1 MDSIWLWPL
10 ALVVLLVAWP
20 AVRPFAARLLS
31 DRLRPQAL
39 DEPPDHIY
47 LLRVAEP
54 NWRQDEARRLA
65 ETQLAAA
72 GFAEA
77 GVYVVREMP
86 ELTLGLHAH
95 AAEKAYAILYD
106 HPRSGFWSEFVTRYE
121 DGTLATFTTLE
132 PVEVDV
138 PDGGMYVSE
147 PKLSLALLWKRMLAG
162 RPQKPMLDCTRA
174 RAAQD
179 FEKGYAES
187 IAFHKKRKGVP
198 AERESAAAAK
208 DARDKDSA
216 KAA

>member
-1 MDSIWLWPL
+1 VDSIWLWPL
-10 ALVVLLVAWP
+10 ALVAVLVAWP
-20 AVRPFAARLLS
+20 ALRPLAARLFA
-31 DRLRPQAL
+31 DRLRPQVME
-39 DEPPDHIY
+39 EPPDHIY

-54 NWRQDEARRLA
+54 SWRQDEARRLA

-86 ELTLGLHAH
+86 ELTLGLPAH

-106 HPRSGFWSEFVTRYE
+106 HPRAGFWSELVTRFE
-121 DGTLATFTTLE
+121 DGSLATFTTLE

-138 PDGGMYVSE
+138 PDGSLYVSE
-147 PKLSLALLWKRMLAG
+147 PKLPLSLLWRRMLTE
-162 RPQKPMLDCTRA
+162 RPKKPMLECTRA

-187 IAFHKKRKGVP
+187 IAYHKRRKGG
-198 AERESAAAAK
+198 S
-208 DARDKDSA
+208 ARDADPLRH
-216 KAA
+216 AA

>member
-10 ALVVLLVAWP
+10 ALVALLVAWP
-20 AVRPFAARLLS
+20 ALRPFAARLFA
-31 DRLRPQAL
+31 DRLRRQAIA
-39 DEPPDHIY
+39 EQPDRIY

-54 NWRQDEARRLA
+54 NWRHDDDRKLA
-65 ETQLAAA
+65 ETQLATT

-86 ELTLGLHAH
+86 ELTLGLHVH
-95 AAEKAYAILYD
+95 PAERAYAILYD

-132 PVEVDV
+132 PAEVDLPQGSV
-138 PDGGMYVSE
+138 YVSE
-147 PKLSLALLWKRMLAG
+147 PKLSLTLLWKRMLAE

-187 IAFHKKRKGVP
+187 VAYHKRRK
-198 AERESAAAAK
+198 AEA
-208 DARDKDSA
+208 ARDADA
-216 KAA
+216 LRHAA

>member
-10 ALVVLLVAWP
+10 ALVVFLVAWP
-20 AVRPFAARLLS
+20 ALRPLAARLFA
-31 DRLRPQAL
+31 DRLRREVQ

-54 NWRQDEARRLA
+54 NWRQDDARRHA

-72 GFAEA
+72 GFAVA
-77 GVYVVREMP
+77 GAYVVREMP
-86 ELTLGLHAH
+86 ELTLELHAH

-106 HPRSGFWSEFVTRYE
+106 HPRAGFWSEFVTRYE

-132 PVEVDV
+132 PAEVDV
-138 PDGGMYVSE
+138 PDGSLYVAE
-147 PKLSLALLWKRMLAG
+147 PKLPLGLLWKRMLSERA
-162 RPQKPMLDCTRA
+162 QKPMLECTRA

-187 IAFHKKRKGVP
+187 IAYHKRRNGG
-198 AERESAAAAK
+198 S
-208 DARDKDSA
+208 ARDADPLRH
-216 KAA
+216 AA

>member
-1 MDSIWLWPL
+1 VDSIWLWPL
-10 ALVVLLVAWP
+10 ALVAVLVAWP
-20 AVRPFAARLLS
+20 ALRPLAARLFA
-31 DRLRPQAL
+31 DRLRPQVM

-106 HPRSGFWSEFVTRYE
+106 HPRAGFWSELVTRFE
-121 DGTLATFTTLE
+121 DGSLTTFTTLE
-132 PVEVDV
+132 PAEVDV
-138 PDGGMYVSE
+138 PDGSLYVSE
-147 PKLSLALLWKRMLAG
+147 PKLPLSLLWRRMLTE
-162 RPQKPMLDCTRA
+162 RPRKPMLECTRA

-187 IAFHKKRKGVP
+187 IAFHKRRKDG
-198 AERESAAAAK
+198 S
-208 DARDKDSA
+208 ARDADPLRH
-216 KAA
+216 AA

>member
-10 ALVVLLVAWP
+10 ALVAVLVAWP
-20 AVRPFAARLLS
+20 ALRPFAARMFA
-31 DRLRPQAL
+31 DRLRRPAM

-47 LLRVAEP
+47 LLRVADAD
-54 NWRQDEARRLA
+54 WRHEEARRLA

-72 GFAEA
+72 GFADA

-106 HPRSGFWSEFVTRYE
+106 HPHSGFWSEFVTRYE

-132 PVEVDV
+132 AAEVDV
-138 PDGGMYVSE
+138 PDGSLYVAE
-147 PKLSLALLWKRMLAG
+147 HRLPLTALWKRMLAE
-162 RPQKPMLDCTRA
+162 RPQKPMLECTRA

-187 IAFHKKRKGVP
+187 IAYHKRKGGTARNADP
-198 AERESAAAAK
+198 LRHAA
-208 DARDKDSA
+208 
-216 KAA
+216 

>member
-20 AVRPFAARLLS
+20 ALRPLAARLFS

-54 NWRQDEARRLA
+54 NWRQDDARRLA

-132 PVEVDV
+132 AAEVDV
-138 PDGGMYVSE
+138 PDGSLYVAE
-147 PKLSLALLWKRMLAG
+147 PRLSLALLWRRMLAA

-187 IAFHKKRKGVP
+187 VAFHKKGKSPR
-198 AERESAAAAK
+198 AESEAAAPMK
-208 DARDKDSA
+208 DAKDKDSA

>member
-10 ALVVLLVAWP
+10 ALVALLVAWP
-20 AVRPFAARLLS
+20 SLRPFAARLFS
-31 DRLRPQAL
+31 DRFRPQAEG
-39 DEPPDHIY
+39 EPPDQIY

-54 NWRQDEARRLA
+54 QWRHGDDRQLA
-65 ETQLAAA
+65 EAQLAAA
-72 GFAEA
+72 GFAES
-77 GVYVVREMP
+77 GVYIVREMP

-132 PVEVDV
+132 TAEVDV
-138 PDGGMYVSE
+138 PDGSVYVAE
-147 PKLSLALLWKRMLAG
+147 PRLSLALLWKRMLAD
-162 RPQKPMLDCTRA
+162 RPRKPMHDCTRA

-187 IAFHKKRKGVP
+187 VAYHKRRKT
-198 AERESAAAAK
+198 RS
-208 DARDKDSA
+208 ARDTEVFRH
-216 KAA
+216 AA